1 MEEILVRIQHREEAT
16 VKREQQ
22 WLIYDFSRHKWR
34 ANATHYLGQ
43 AYFNLTG
50 GGVAK
55 KKGYLLDLG
64 KAPCQ
69 ISTKMNK
76 TARIDIPSS
85 SSPAPAS
92 ADGEL
97 NEDDIFSIDITHAP
111 KHSPSSS
118 PAQHPPARQLQRT
131 KSCLKNVEASGIL
144 AALPEPSGNTCSC
157 SLHFGLLHSFLHAS
171 SSSARIIPSA
181 PKPPQERVPFTAS
194 LGGGGRYPQSAPLQV
209 PLAMRSRH
217 KKEFKLTDAVVDEE
231 EEEDEGERLPPHE
244 IVARSLA
251 QSSLLSC
258 SVLEGAG
265 RTLKGRD
272 LRQVRNAVFRRTG
285 FID

>member
-1 MEEILVRIQHREEAT
+1 
-16 VKREQQ
+16 
-22 WLIYDFSRHKWR
+22 
-34 ANATHYLGQ
+34 
-43 AYFNLTG
+43 
-50 GGVAK
+50 
-55 KKGYLLDLG
+55 
-64 KAPCQ
+64 
-69 ISTKMNK
+69 MNK
-76 TARIDIPSS
+76 TQRIDIPSS
-85 SSPAPAS
+85 SSSPPPAS
-92 ADGEL
+92 ADGEF

-131 KSCLKNVEASGIL
+131 KSGLKNVEASGIL
-144 AALPEPSGNTCSC
+144 AALPEPSGNSYLNHVFHHKPAAVLSTSV
-157 SLHFGLLHSFLHAS
+157 SSTASSTS
-171 SSSARIIPSA
+171 SSSSAARIIPSA

-194 LGGGGRYPQSAPLQV
+194 SVGKYPQSAPLQV
-209 PLAMRSRH
+209 PLVSSAMRSRH
-217 KKEFKLTDAVVDEE
+217 KKEFKLTDVVDEEEE

-272 LRQVRNAVFRRTG
+272 LRQVRNAVFRKTG

>member
-1 MEEILVRIQHREEAT
+1 NSYLNHVFH
-16 VKREQQ
+16 
-22 WLIYDFSRHKWR
+22 HK
-34 ANATHYLGQ
+34 
-43 AYFNLTG
+43 
-50 GGVAK
+50 
-55 KKGYLLDLG
+55 
-64 KAPCQ
+64 
-69 ISTKMNK
+69 
-76 TARIDIPSS
+76 
-85 SSPAPAS
+85 PA
-92 ADGEL
+92 
-97 NEDDIFSIDITHAP
+97 
-111 KHSPSSS
+111 
-118 PAQHPPARQLQRT
+118 
-131 KSCLKNVEASGIL
+131 
-144 AALPEPSGNTCSC
+144 AALSTSV
-157 SLHFGLLHSFLHAS
+157 SSTASSTSS

-181 PKPPQERVPFTAS
+181 PKPPQERVP

-217 KKEFKLTDAVVDEE
+217 KKEFKLTDAVVE

>member
-1 MEEILVRIQHREEAT
+1 
-16 VKREQQ
+16 
-22 WLIYDFSRHKWR
+22 
-34 ANATHYLGQ
+34 
-43 AYFNLTG
+43 
-50 GGVAK
+50 
-55 KKGYLLDLG
+55 
-64 KAPCQ
+64 
-69 ISTKMNK
+69 MNK
-76 TARIDIPSS
+76 TPRIDISS
-85 SSPAPAS
+85 SSSASAS

-97 NEDDIFSIDITHAP
+97 NEDDIFSIDISHAP

-131 KSCLKNVEASGIL
+131 KSGLKNVEASGIL
-144 AALPEPSGNTCSC
+144 AALPEPSGNSYLNHVFHHKPAAVLSTSV
-157 SLHFGLLHSFLHAS
+157 SSTASSTSSS
-171 SSSARIIPSA
+171 SSSARIIIPSA
-181 PKPPQERVPFTAS
+181 PKPPQERIPFTAS
-194 LGGGGRYPQSAPLQV
+194 SVKYPQSAPLQV

-217 KKEFKLTDAVVDEE
+217 KKEFKLTDVVVDEE
-231 EEEDEGERLPPHE
+231 EEEDEEGERLPPHE

-251 QSSLLSC
+251 QGSLLSC

>member
-1 MEEILVRIQHREEAT
+1 
-16 VKREQQ
+16 
-22 WLIYDFSRHKWR
+22 
-34 ANATHYLGQ
+34 
-43 AYFNLTG
+43 
-50 GGVAK
+50 
-55 KKGYLLDLG
+55 
-64 KAPCQ
+64 
-69 ISTKMNK
+69 MNK
-76 TARIDIPSS
+76 TPRIDISS
-85 SSPAPAS
+85 SSASAS

-97 NEDDIFSIDITHAP
+97 NEDDIFSIDISHAP
-111 KHSPSSS
+111 RHSPSSS

-131 KSCLKNVEASGIL
+131 KSGLKNVEASGIL
-144 AALPEPSGNTCSC
+144 AALPEPSGNCYLNHVFHHKPAAVLSTSV
-157 SLHFGLLHSFLHAS
+157 SSTASSTSS

-181 PKPPQERVPFTAS
+181 PKPPQERLPFTAS
-194 LGGGGRYPQSAPLQV
+194 FTGGGGKYPQSAPLQV

-217 KKEFKLTDAVVDEE
+217 KKEFKLTDVVVDEE

>member
-1 MEEILVRIQHREEAT
+1 MPN
-16 VKREQQ
+16 
-22 WLIYDFSRHKWR
+22 SRNLSDHKK
-34 ANATHYLGQ
+34 L
-43 AYFNLTG
+43 
-50 GGVAK
+50 
-55 KKGYLLDLG
+55 
-64 KAPCQ
+64 
-69 ISTKMNK
+69 TKMNK

-131 KSCLKNVEASGIL
+131 KSGLKNVEASGIL
-144 AALPEPSGNTCSC
+144 AALPEPSGNSYLNHVFHHKPAAVLSTSV
-157 SLHFGLLHSFLHAS
+157 SSTASSTSS

-231 EEEDEGERLPPHE
+231 EEDEGERLPPHE

>member
-1 MEEILVRIQHREEAT
+1 MIIIKAKETEFGIVLFYTDGVIDIKMGA
-16 VKREQQ
+16 EQRRRSGAE
-22 WLIYDFSRHKWR
+22 LAVERHKSKR
-34 ANATHYLGQ
+34 NGASIRFRRSQ
-43 AYFNLTG
+43 E
-50 GGVAK
+50 VK
-55 KKGYLLDLG
+55 
-64 KAPCQ
+64 
-69 ISTKMNK
+69 TKMNK

-85 SSPAPAS
+85 SAPAPAS

-97 NEDDIFSIDITHAP
+97 NEDDIFSIDISHAP

-131 KSCLKNVEASGIL
+131 KSGLKNVEASGIL
-144 AALPEPSGNTCSC
+144 AALPEPSGNSYLNHVFHHKPAAALSTSV
-157 SLHFGLLHSFLHAS
+157 SSTASSTSS

-181 PKPPQERVPFTAS
+181 PKPPQERVPFT
-194 LGGGGRYPQSAPLQV
+194 GGGGRYPQSAPLQV

-231 EEEDEGERLPPHE
+231 EEDEGERLPPHE

-251 QSSLLSC
+251 KSSLLSC

>member
-1 MEEILVRIQHREEAT
+1 
-16 VKREQQ
+16 
-22 WLIYDFSRHKWR
+22 
-34 ANATHYLGQ
+34 
-43 AYFNLTG
+43 
-50 GGVAK
+50 
-55 KKGYLLDLG
+55 
-64 KAPCQ
+64 
-69 ISTKMNK
+69 MNK

-85 SSPAPAS
+85 SSSPAPPAS

-97 NEDDIFSIDITHAP
+97 NEDDIFSIDISHAP

-118 PAQHPPARQLQRT
+118 PAQPSPARQLQRT
-131 KSCLKNVEASGIL
+131 KSGLKNVEASGIL
-144 AALPEPSGNTCSC
+144 AALPEPSGNSYLNHVFHHKPAAVLSTSV
-157 SLHFGLLHSFLHAS
+157 SSTASSTSS

-181 PKPPQERVPFTAS
+181 PKPPQERIPFTAS
-194 LGGGGRYPQSAPLQV
+194 SLGKYPQSAPLQV

-217 KKEFKLTDAVVDEE
+217 KKEFKLTDVVVDEE

-251 QSSLLSC
+251 QSSYLSC

-272 LRQVRNAVFRRTG
+272 LRQVRNAVFRKTG